1 MTQLIGNPILMPEVV
16 REQVTFELP
25 AEYSFGD
32 ETILPMELI
41 RTHCKVDD
49 NPAVTNEQLSLYRKS
64 SLESAEQYTSF
75 FLSGTKRIAELVKPP
90 KSRRNPSFFI
100 PRDVKHQVKF
110 QLADER
116 VFVETLQTKY
126 MMNVPLNTRIITVPV
141 QLSMFADCCKEDTLD
156 HGTRITYLAG
166 FRDPSKIPGGV
177 ILGCLKFIAWSVNN
191 PGDVL
196 MTVRN
201 TQKSNNATIIG
212 TNNVAWSSGALEL
225 WRQYSRDDF

>member
-1 MTQLIGNPILMPEVV
+1 MTQLIGNPILMPEVT
-16 REQVTFELP
+16 REEATFELP
-25 AEYSFGD
+25 AEYSFPAED
-32 ETILPMELI
+32 IIPMNLI
-41 RTHCKVDD
+41 RTHVKVDD
-49 NPAVTNEQLSLYRKS
+49 NPSVTDEQLSLYRKAS
-64 SLESAEQYTSF
+64 IESAEQYTSF
-75 FLSGTKRIAELVKPP
+75 LLSGTKLTIELVKPP
-90 KSRRNPSFFI
+90 KSRRNGSFFI
-100 PRDVKHQVKF
+100 PRDVKHTVKY

-116 VFVETLQTKY
+116 IFIETLQSKY
-126 MMNVPLNTRIITVPV
+126 MMNVPTDTRIITVPV
-141 QLSMFADCCKEDTLD
+141 QVSMFANCCKEDTID

-166 FRDPSKIPGGV
+166 FKKVSDIPGGV

-225 WRQYSRDDF
+225 WRQYTRDDF